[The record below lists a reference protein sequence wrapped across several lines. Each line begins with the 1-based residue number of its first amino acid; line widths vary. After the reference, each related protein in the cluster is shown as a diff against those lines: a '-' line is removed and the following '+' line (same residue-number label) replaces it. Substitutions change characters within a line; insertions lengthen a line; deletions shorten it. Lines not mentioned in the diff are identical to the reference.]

1 MRPWRPRFLEATRT
15 RATDGPHHPTHRRG
29 GGHRTPAAWP
39 VSDADSMDEKRATAE
54 DAVSSVGEYTVWRVP
69 LPGRSNE
76 RTSAW
81 RYFYYRVYD
90 GDELPGR
97 VREAWAGAGRNG
109 ESAPEAGVA
118 NKKRQ
123 RRGASTSVSGAEVT
137 VADWVQQAARERRVL
152 LVVNVPGWLTAER
165 LARAFAPVDATA
177 TAFLDRTPED
187 GEASRSPSS
196 SSIDTGRRPAS
207 IEFAWD
213 SARVCGYVCLGS
225 AAMARAAA
233 RHPERLDVSP
243 LIENEEESGWGPK
256 TKRPSFVERALRAFL
271 RSCPQ
276 ETSALERE
284 ADAVVAAYEAQRQ
297 LQEAEQKAAL
307 VDDDGFIRVTR
318 KRHRNEASTAAP
330 SVTADGTAHAEPR
343 THPGFYKVD
352 RQNARRQ
359 QLEALRT
366 RFELDKRRMKQ
377 MRAARQPFLT

>member
-1 MRPWRPRFLEATRT
+1 
-15 RATDGPHHPTHRRG
+15 
-29 GGHRTPAAWP
+29 
-39 VSDADSMDEKRATAE
+39 MDERRVAAE
-54 DAVSSVGEYTVWRVP
+54 DPVNSVGEYTVWRVP
-69 LPGRSNE
+69 LAGRSNE
-76 RTSAW
+76 PTSAW
-81 RYFYYRVYD
+81 RYLYYRVYD

-109 ESAPEAGVA
+109 ESAPDAGA
-118 NKKRQ
+118 TNKKRQ
-123 RRGASTSVSGAEVT
+123 RRDAPTSVNGAEVT
-137 VADWVQQAARERRVL
+137 APDWVQQAARERRVL

-177 TAFLDRTPED
+177 AAFLDRTPED
-187 GEASRSPSS
+187 GEASWSPGF
-196 SSIDTGRRPAS
+196 SSIDTGRLQAS
-207 IEFAWD
+207 TELTWD
-213 SARVCGYVCLGS
+213 SARVRGYVCMGS
-225 AAMARAAA
+225 AAVARAAV
-233 RHPERLDVSP
+233 RHPERLDALP
-243 LIENEEESGWGPK
+243 LIENEEESGLGAK

-297 LQEAEQKAAL
+297 SQEAEQKAAL
-307 VDDDGFIRVTR
+307 VDDDGFTRVTR

-330 SVTADGTAHAEPR
+330 SVVADGTAHAEPR